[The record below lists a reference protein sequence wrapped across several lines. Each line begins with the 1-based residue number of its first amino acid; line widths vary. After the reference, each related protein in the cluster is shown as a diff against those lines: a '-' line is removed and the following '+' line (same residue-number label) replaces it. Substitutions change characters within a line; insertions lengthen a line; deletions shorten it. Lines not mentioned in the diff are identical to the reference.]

1 MKGFVKPILALIFVT
16 LIVFLIYWLWQRQ
29 PKTTKTQISQTTIS
43 TVSEKNTNEKIKPN
57 SFSLNIKDGQVFDI
71 SKIKISGQGPPN
83 SRLLIISNTF
93 DNLLNIDEKGN
104 FETDIVLDKN
114 LNFVNITL
122 LDKNLKFSQ
131 KQIIALYVKD
141 KTSDAKKGMV
151 LSGSVKNIFDNA
163 ITLSSTSGDKKI
175 KKNNQTQISLS
186 LSSLAVLP
194 KNKQAS
200 NLKESD
206 IRVGDY
212 IIVLSSNTIETEILA
227 DSIEIVR
234 ENKPEITKIYA
245 NVKIASVVKN
255 KTFSTQSLENNNP
268 LNFVLDKNSKIYI
281 DSKKSDEKAITK
293 EKKALIFYTSG
304 NDNIVSSIYILP

>member
-16 LIVFLIYWLWQRQ
+16 LIIFLIYWLWQRQ
-29 PKTTKTQISQTTIS
+29 PKTTKTQITQTPIS

-57 SFSLNIKDGQVFDI
+57 SLSLNIKDGQVFDI
-71 SKIKISGQGPPN
+71 TKIKISGHVEPN
-83 SRLLIISNTF
+83 SRLLVISNTF

-104 FETDIVLDKN
+104 FETEIVLDKN

-122 LDKNLKFSQ
+122 LDKNLKFSL
-131 KQIIALYVKD
+131 KQIITLYVKD
-141 KTSDAKKGMV
+141 KTSDAKESMV
-151 LSGSVKNIFDNA
+151 LSGSVKNIFDNT

-186 LSSLAVLP
+186 QSSLAVLP
-194 KNKQAS
+194 KNKQTTS
-200 NLKESD
+200 LKESD

-212 IIVLSSNTIETEILA
+212 IIVLSSNSIESETLA

-234 ENKPEITKIYA
+234 ENKPELTKRYA
-245 NVKIASVVKN
+245 AVKLATVVKN
-255 KTFSTQSLENNNP
+255 KIFSTQSLENNSP
-268 LNFVLDKNSKIYI
+268 LSFILDKNSKIYI

-293 EKKALIFYTSG
+293 EKKALIFYTPG